1 MKHFPIPVVALGP
14 GSQVFEEDEALDFIE
29 MPQGMLTYNPP
40 RIPEVDDPLALTE
53 ALAVLRQ
60 LVARMEAWTFGT
72 PDHPVLHLH
81 DLSPAALTL
90 INEALGQGEV
100 SAVVNGEQTLQI
112 QETVFAGVWRVRYL
126 HDAGHLLADCIEAC
140 AVPAAIAA
148 HALAGARRTLE
159 IPPLPE
165 GVMNA
170 PVLLAEIR
178 DVVLGHCPGDAAH
191 VINLTLLPLTP
202 QDFECLLL
210 TLGAGCSVVLSRGYG
225 NCRVSSTTLANTWWV
240 QYYNNGD
247 SLILNTIEITTMP
260 DVVLAS
266 DDDFT
271 DSLARLIEWIEALEA
286 D

>member
-14 GSQVFEEDEALDFIE
+14 GSQVFEEDEPLDFIE

-40 RIPEVDDPLALTE
+40 RIPEVDDPLALAQ
-53 ALAVLRQ
+53 ALAVLRE
-60 LVARMEAWTFGT
+60 LVARIQAWTFGT
-72 PDHPVLHLH
+72 PEHPVLHL
-81 DLSPAALTL
+81 DALSPAALTL

-100 SAVVNGEQTLQI
+100 SAVVNGEHTLQI
-112 QETVFAGVWRVRYL
+112 QETVFAGVWRVRNL
-126 HDAGHLLADCIEAC
+126 DGAGQLLADCIEAC
-140 AVPAAIAA
+140 AVPEAIAA

-159 IPPLPE
+159 IPALPE

-170 PVLLAEIR
+170 PVLLSEIR
-178 DVVLGHCPGDAAH
+178 DVVLRHSTSDAAH

-202 QDFECLLL
+202 QDFECLLQ

-240 QYYNNGD
+240 QYYNSGD
-247 SLILNTIEITTMP
+247 NLILNTIEITTMP

-266 DDDFT
+266 VDDFD
-271 DSLARLIEWIEALEA
+271 DSLTRLVEWIDALEA